1 VRPTSSNL
9 DCQLKDVAA
18 QLDYGSRTDRARY
31 SDSPTA
37 HDCVA
42 FQRLARTYA
51 RLAPLNILAAFFEVR
66 TAWVPQRHGDRLV
79 PTDVRATPASRVEAC
94 ELPQR
99 SRLWSGSALTSRD
112 QAGGRDQDS
121 VQRGVTHNWVATP
134 PQVPPLLLA
143 PAQHAQSYCRFDED

>member
-1 VRPTSSNL
+1 M
-9 DCQLKDVAA
+9 KDVAA
-18 QLDYGSRTDRARY
+18 QWTTGIGQTAPRY

-37 HDCVA
+37 HDCA
-42 FQRLARTYA
+42 TFQRLAWTFA
-51 RLAPLNILAAFFEVR
+51 RLAPQNILAAFFEVR

-112 QAGGRDQDS
+112 QAGGSDRES
-121 VQRGVTHNWVATP
+121 VQRGVTHNWVATQ
-134 PQVPPLLLA
+134 PQVPPLLLVL
-143 PAQHAQSYCRFDED
+143 AQHAESYCRFDED